1 MGPAYRGG
9 AHDRSSAVPRKP
21 NEAPPLYPGADR
33 FRWRRQVSAW
43 VSYIQRRADAGDKTC
58 KSHAATLSDLLYASV
73 HPSYQKVLELAKSAS
88 LDFSVPTEK
97 QPDVVQDIVRLIGY
111 ETPIEATSRL
121 LTAYKAV
128 HACIRYPSETLDRFT
143 VRYRGVASNYMDL
156 ANVSCNSQDS
166 QLLALVLLENA
177 QLTPDTLQGAKL
189 QLVQQAQQR
198 VTGSNDQTQPAHKQC
213 IDKCTQ
219 MLSTLSVAVP
229 ESIPE
234 SEETVGDPVTMTRL
248 QYMELI
254 SCFSDIKTILNAKT
268 PGYDQDAVSD
278 RPHPIFLDDAVL
290 VLQTMTSPVT
300 ARAPIQTQP
309 DAPTPVF
316 LASNKSPKTPTS
328 NTTACPS
335 LTQPADVDSFN
346 SLKKRTRCHACNRY
360 GHWKGDPSC
369 AKKKLRRT
377 NDESRSHPQQQNDTN
392 TSNGG
397 DAQKGF

>member
-1 MGPAYRGG
+1 MGPGYKGG
-9 AHDRSSAVPRKP
+9 AQDRSPVVPRKP
-21 NEAPPLYPGADR
+21 DEAPPLYPGADR

-58 KSHAATLSDLLYASV
+58 KSHAATLSDLLYAAA

-97 QPDVVQDIVRLIGY
+97 QPDVVQEIVRLIGY

-121 LTAYKAV
+121 LTAYKEV
-128 HACIRYPSETLDRFT
+128 HACIRYPSETLDKFT

-198 VTGSNDQTQPAHKQC
+198 VTRSNDQAQPAHKQC

-229 ESIPE
+229 ESFPDT
-234 SEETVGDPVTMTRL
+234 EETDGDPVTLPRL
-248 QYMELI
+248 QYMEFI
-254 SCFSDIKTILNAKT
+254 SCLTDIKTILNAKT
-268 PGYDQDAVSD
+268 PGYDQDGVSD

-290 VLQTMTSPVT
+290 VLQTMTSPKT
-300 ARAPIQTQP
+300 ARAHIQIQT
-309 DAPTPVF
+309 DAPAPVF
-316 LASNKSPKTPTS
+316 FASNKSSKTPTS
-328 NTTACPS
+328 NITACQP
-335 LTQPADVDSFN
+335 LTQPADGDSFN

-369 AKKKLRRT
+369 AKKKWRT
-377 NDESRSHPQQQNDTN
+377 NDGSRSQPQQQNAHN
-392 TSNGG
+392 TSNEG
-397 DAQKGF
+397 DAEKGF